1 MKYLF
6 FDIECADGGKATI
19 CSFGYVIADENFK
32 ILRRED
38 IVINPQGRFYL
49 TGRAGRP
56 DVHLAYPEATF
67 KRAPAFDRFY
77 NRIKAL
83 VESKEYYVV
92 GHSIGDDVTYLNKA
106 CARYNLEPL
115 SFEYFDTQRMYR
127 ELTGDKK
134 SISLENAFAAF
145 EIDERFRYHQ
155 SVEDARATML
165 LLKALL
171 AKANMSFEDY
181 RTSTDRCTGKT
192 ANGKSEWDYTP
203 PMSEGRRLGERG
215 LRGEKGDNVMLRGRR
230 NHTLFLR
237 YLDYGDAI
245 GEKSSKLA
253 GKKVSISMNYETEH
267 FKEMIILAGMIKA
280 AGGEYVLKAS
290 TVDIFATF
298 DAIDEDG
305 NPRRCSR
312 REYVKAE
319 IESGRR
325 IEIMALGDLLK
336 LLGTSLEELE
346 NATPIDVEYLEDN
359 KYKR

>member
-67 KRAPAFDRFY
+67 KRAPAFDKFY
-77 NRIKAL
+77 NKIKAL
-83 VESKEYYVV
+83 VENEEYYVV

-106 CARYNLEPL
+106 CARYKLEPF

-134 SISLENAFAAF
+134 SISLEKALAAV

-155 SVEDARATML
+155 SVEDARATMF

-171 AKANMSFEDY
+171 AKANASFEDY

-203 PMSEGRRLGERG
+203 PMTEGRRLRERG

-237 YLDYGDAI
+237 YLDFGEAI
-245 GEKSSKLA
+245 GEKNNKLS
-253 GKKVSISMNYETEH
+253 GKKISISMNYETEH
-267 FKEMIILAGMIKA
+267 FKEMVIIAGMIKA

-298 DAIDEDG
+298 EAIDEEG

-312 REYVKAE
+312 GEYVKAE
-319 IESGRR
+319 NDNGRD
-325 IEIMALGDLLK
+325 IQIITLDELLR

-346 NATPIDVEYLEDN
+346 NAEPIDVEYLADN
-359 KYKR
+359 RYKR

>member
-32 ILRRED
+32 ILCRED

-67 KRAPAFDRFY
+67 KRAPAFDKFY
-77 NRIKAL
+77 NKIKAL
-83 VESKEYYVV
+83 VENEEYYVV

-106 CARYNLEPL
+106 CARYKLEPF

-134 SISLENAFAAF
+134 SISLEKALAAF

-155 SVEDARATML
+155 SVEDARATMF

-171 AKANMSFEDY
+171 AKANASFEDY

-203 PMSEGRRLGERG
+203 PMTEGRRLRERG

-237 YLDYGDAI
+237 YLDFGEAI
-245 GEKSSKLA
+245 GEKNNKLS
-253 GKKVSISMNYETEH
+253 GKKISISMNYETEH
-267 FKEMIILAGMIKA
+267 FKEMVIIAGMIKA

-290 TVDIFATF
+290 SVDIFATF

-312 REYVKAE
+312 GEYVKAE
-319 IESGRR
+319 IDNGRD
-325 IEIMALGDLLK
+325 IQIITLEELLR
-336 LLGTSLEELE
+336 LLGTSLEGLE
-346 NATPIDVEYLEDN
+346 NAEPIDVEYLADN
-359 KYKR
+359 RY

>member
-67 KRAPAFDRFY
+67 KRAPVFDKFY
-77 NRIKAL
+77 NKIKAL
-83 VESKEYYVV
+83 VENEEYYVV

-106 CARYNLEPL
+106 CARYKLEPF

-134 SISLENAFAAF
+134 SISLEKALAAF

-155 SVEDARATML
+155 SVEDARATMF

-171 AKANMSFEDY
+171 AKANASFEDY

-203 PMSEGRRLGERG
+203 PMTEGRRLRERG

-237 YLDYGDAI
+237 YLDFGEAI
-245 GEKSSKLA
+245 GKKNSKLT
-253 GKKVSISMNYETEH
+253 GKKISISMNYETEH
-267 FKEMIILAGMIKA
+267 FKEMVIIAGMIKA

-312 REYVKAE
+312 GEYVKAE
-319 IESGRR
+319 IDNGRD
-325 IEIMALGDLLK
+325 IQIITLDELLR

-346 NATPIDVEYLEDN
+346 NAEPIDVEYLADN
-359 KYKR
+359 RYKR